1 VSGRV
6 ASGTNAWWGEV
17 DVMLSNTAPLTALT
31 IQIRVQKTPGVT
43 YSGQYNSYWG
53 NMLSMGRTESSS
65 AIVYT
70 YTLNPGQ
77 TVPAGTNWLTGAQF
91 GGNGTPHATSGD
103 AYSVTATSG
112 GTTQTFPGRF

>member
-1 VSGRV
+1 
-6 ASGTNAWWGEV
+6 
-17 DVMLSNTAPLTALT
+17 
-31 IQIRVQKTPGVT
+31 
-43 YSGQYNSYWG
+43 
-53 NMLSMGRTESSS
+53 MGRTESSN

-103 AYSVTATSG
+103 TYTELRRRAARL
-112 GTTQTFPGRF
+112 RFFLADSDSFR